1 MGLDFTALNNI
12 PLQGAKRDFAE
23 PLEHVEGNL
32 ARQLET
38 PATEPYRSPSGEAE
52 SGAIHRLESE
62 KKERENARQMY
73 ATYQQN
79 IKRAGMLRSDIAK
92 GLKAGEDPLAILL
105 KAVECISLM
114 TGDTVIYTQSKEDLL
129 AIYGWG
135 LRQPAP
141 LKAELEETQ
150 HRLAMLTRPELK
162 DSPPDAQKRIERAI
176 QAHRELIGSLE
187 REIKKGASYEP

>member
-12 PLQGAKRDFAE
+12 PLQGAKKDFTE
-23 PLEHVEGNL
+23 PIGYVEGNL
-32 ARQLET
+32 ARQPET
-38 PATEPYRSPSGEAE
+38 PATGQSRSPSGEAG

-62 KKERENARQMY
+62 KRERDNARQMY

-92 GLKAGEDPLAILL
+92 GLKRGEDPLAILL

-114 TGDTVIYTQSKEDLL
+114 TGDTMIYTQSKEDLL

-141 LKAELEETQ
+141 LKVELEEAQ

-187 REIKKGASYEP
+187 REIEKGASHEC

>member
-12 PLQGAKRDFAE
+12 PLQGAKKDLAE
-23 PLEHVEGNL
+23 PLACIGGNL
-32 ARQLET
+32 AIQLET
-38 PATEPYRSPSGEAE
+38 PATEPHRSPSGDAG

-62 KKERENARQMY
+62 KKERENTRQMY

-79 IKRAGMLRSDIAK
+79 IKRAGMLRADIAK
-92 GLKAGEDPLAILL
+92 GLKRGEGPLAILL

-114 TGDTVIYTQSKEDLL
+114 TGDTVIYTQSKEDIL

-135 LRQPAP
+135 LRQLAP
-141 LKAELEETQ
+141 LKAELEDAQ

-176 QAHRELIGSLE
+176 QDHRGLIARLE
-187 REIKKGASYEP
+187 REIAEGTRYEP